1 MKSRFRRSLQKN
13 NIDSE
18 SDIDHLKIHTE
29 QSRVILRPCSVAG
42 LQLVSLVHRDQG
54 KGWCFGPSCTVSV
67 VEIPS
72 FDILFQSLRFHVV
85 TSGTVSSNNVDAYIS
100 REFGVLSNG
109 VTNPKL
115 FAVGPNNLSEMTY
128 ARREVWLV
136 KVIITDLIIPVHKNS
151 DDVIITNERK
161 M

>member
-1 MKSRFRRSLQKN
+1 MNL
-13 NIDSE
+13 IHC
-18 SDIDHLKIHTE
+18 IDHLKIHTE
-29 QSRVILRPCSVAG
+29 QSYVILRPCPVAG

-67 VEIPS
+67 VEISS

-100 REFGVLSNG
+100 GEFGILSNG

-115 FAVGPNNLSEMTY
+115 SAVGPNNLGEMTY
-128 ARREVWLV
+128 ARRKIWLV
-136 KVIITDLIIPVHKNS
+136 KVIITDLIIPVDK
-151 DDVIITNERK
+151 RK
-161 M
+161 MQMMLE